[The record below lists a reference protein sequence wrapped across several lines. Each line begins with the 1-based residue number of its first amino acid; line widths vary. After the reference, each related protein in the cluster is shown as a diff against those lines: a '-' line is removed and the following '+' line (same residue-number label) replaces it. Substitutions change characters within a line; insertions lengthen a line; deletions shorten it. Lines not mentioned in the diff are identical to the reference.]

1 MPKYSMRE
9 GQIACRSSTTTF
21 RRDRPPKGLQAREE
35 LLSKGYA
42 VLEDPISKRPMPSF
56 PTGAEIP
63 YSCHARSGPSAFQKI
78 DCHTFAVSWTAW
90 SHAISVTRLMS
101 RSKNSTRACCEDCQ
115 MSRGARV

>member
-1 MPKYSMRE
+1 MLISLRVSKKP
-9 GQIACRSSTTTF
+9 GAVQ
-21 RRDRPPKGLQAREE
+21 RPPKGLQAREE

-63 YSCHARSGPSAFQKI
+63 YSCHARSGPSTFQEI
-78 DCHTFAVSWTAW
+78 DCHAFAVSWTAW